1 MGRRRWI
8 VGAAVSALV
17 VNMTSAGAAERT
29 QVAELPP
36 PTLSSTDLHVGD
48 VVTITGTGCIDPDT
62 GSGEGLVATAHR
74 TVQGR
79 GPTPVNLQNLPVLPD
94 GSYAGTWTITQP
106 LPPGPSDVEVW
117 CTDPES
123 GGDGDIG
130 TARTTATGTPPALPG
145 LTGEAGAVVP
155 ITYPCS
161 GDGAGVSV
169 RIRTLFTQMPYLEPI
184 DGHLGTVG
192 ETMHIELPADLAPG

>member
-1 MGRRRWI
+1 M
-8 VGAAVSALV
+8 
-17 VNMTSAGAAERT
+17 
-29 QVAELPP
+29 
-36 PTLSSTDLHVGD
+36 
-48 VVTITGTGCIDPDT
+48 
-62 GSGEGLVATAHR
+62 
-74 TVQGR
+74 
-79 GPTPVNLQNLPVLPD
+79 LPD

-192 ETMHIELPADLAPG
+192 ETMHIELPADLAPGPYDLAVGCISDNGTFEHYTSTLVVTAPGGAAPAAVPAVPQSGSSAYTG